1 MESEDNFSD
10 TVIKTRPALTD
21 MTNRP
26 LKRHL
31 SSIGDDVG
39 VENLL
44 KKKCHNINR
53 EDKGKSLCVELPL
66 SGNNSSQEPSLPSG
80 GTDDSNDSFL
90 GFSQKSQGGL
100 QNYDF
105 IDRGFERGD
114 RENCV
119 VDDLGLPKCAGG
131 AVVEPSIV
139 SGSNFPGLERCTGLK
154 GHGGGANADAHV
166 GGDVSVEFLKNCTCS
181 FCSKAAYIWSDLH
194 YQDVKGRLTALRKSQ
209 KEARL
214 VVQKVSGINDT
225 RTIIN
230 EQQGGTDPSDLEST
244 LMHQWK
250 SLFVYMEN
258 ILGNESR
265 QLESNFEKLKDL
277 RENCKNDLESTT
289 NSSSGN
295 H

>member
-10 TVIKTRPALTD
+10 TVIKPRSALTD

-26 LKRHL
+26 LKRQL
-31 SSIGDDVG
+31 SSISGDDVG

-44 KKKCHNINR
+44 KKKCHR

-80 GTDDSNDSFL
+80 GTDDSNDSYV
-90 GFSQKSQGGL
+90 GFSQKSQGGS
-100 QNYDF
+100 QSYDF
-105 IDRGFERGD
+105 VDRGFERDD
-114 RENCV
+114 RGNCV
-119 VDDLGLPKCAGG
+119 VDDLGLNKCAGG
-131 AVVEPSIV
+131 VVEPSIV
-139 SGSNFPGLERCTGLK
+139 SGSNFPGLERCAGLK
-154 GHGGGANADAHV
+154 GHGGGANSDAHV
-166 GGDVSVEFLKNCTCS
+166 GGDVSVELLKNCTCS

-209 KEARL
+209 KDARL

-230 EQQGGTDPSDLEST
+230 VQQGATDPSDLEST

-258 ILGNESR
+258 ILGHESR
-265 QLESNFEKLKDL
+265 QLESSFEKLKDL